1 MALPFS
7 HIPHSLGSD
16 AVILR
21 RRPPRANPETSL
33 TPTRDPGLQWRP
45 THARGIRPAPFPAGK
60 SAHDRRVP
68 LGDRPERKQ
77 NSRGRKMKHP
87 SNRELFEYWNE
98 RRRRHQRVRVNLLG
112 RYMLADRRKFPCQV
126 VNMSPGGIALIAPVA
141 GNVGDRV
148 IAYVDHLGRLE
159 GHLARLLQNG
169 FAMTILATPRKR
181 DMLAAQLTWL
191 ANRSI
196 LNLPEDRR
204 HGRFVPKVASARLIM
219 PNGTN
224 IGVRIID
231 ISLSGAGI
239 SHGRTPRDRRPRH
252 DRQDPRPRGAPFG
265 SRLRDRVHE
274 AAASGLGRRE
284 RDRTVNAAF
293 HGFCR
298 PPTFRA
304 VKPASR
310 HPPASPPSLRWVL
323 TAARLWHA
331 VHGAACRR
339 MLKDTILFN

>member
-1 MALPFS
+1 MALPQPKS
-7 HIPHSLGSD
+7 HSL
-16 AVILR
+16 
-21 RRPPRANPETSL
+21 P
-33 TPTRDPGLQWRP
+33 
-45 THARGIRPAPFPAGK
+45 HA
-60 SAHDRRVP
+60 
-68 LGDRPERKQ
+68 E
-77 NSRGRKMKHP
+77 
-87 SNRELFEYWNE
+87 E
-98 RRRRHQRVRVNLLG
+98 RRRHQRVRVNLLG
-112 RYMLADRRKFPCQV
+112 RYMLADRREFPCQV

-169 FAMTILATPRKR
+169 FAMTISATPRKR

-239 SHGRTPRDRRPRH
+239 STAERPEI
-252 DRQDPRPRGAPFG
+252 APT
-265 SRLRDRVHE
+265 LR
-274 AAASGLGRRE
+274 S
-284 RDRTVNAAF
+284 
-293 HGFCR
+293 
-298 PPTFRA
+298 
-304 VKPASR
+304 
-310 HPPASPPSLRWVL
+310 
-323 TAARLWHA
+323 ARFLATWSA
-331 VHGAACRR
+331 
-339 MLKDTILFN
+339 IWI